1 MTDTGAER
9 RASGDAADLVGLDDE
24 ALVDAFRRGRA
35 AAFDVLVE
43 RHRAR
48 VFRLCHRFAG
58 NREDALDLAQDA
70 FVRAFRGLARFNGQA
85 SFRTWLYRIAVN
97 VCVSRSAARRVRTQ
111 PIASTEYE
119 DGRAPDALGEIVR
132 AESSAA
138 VREAVR
144 RLPPKQRAT
153 LILRVYHELSH
164 EEIARILGTTVGAA
178 KTNLFHALGNLRR
191 MFEP

>member
-9 RASGDAADLVGLDDE
+9 RPPRDPADLLTLEDE
-24 ALVDAFRRGRA
+24 ALVEAFRRGRGE
-35 AAFDVLVE
+35 AFDIFVE

-48 VFRLCHRFAG
+48 VFRLCYRFAG

-85 SFRTWLYRIAVN
+85 SLRTWLYRIAVN
-97 VCVSRSAARRVRTQ
+97 VCVSRSASKRVRTQ
-111 PIASTEYE
+111 PLASTEYE
-119 DGRAPDALGEIVR
+119 DDRAADPLGEIVR

-178 KTNLFHALGNLRR
+178 KTNLFHAVGNLRR